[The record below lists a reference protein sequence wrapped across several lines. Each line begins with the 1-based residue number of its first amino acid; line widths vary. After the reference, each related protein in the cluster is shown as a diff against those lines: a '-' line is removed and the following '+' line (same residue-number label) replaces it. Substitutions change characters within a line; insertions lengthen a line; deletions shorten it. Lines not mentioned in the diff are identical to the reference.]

1 MLFDDEDENEG
12 VLVDV
17 SLRMLDAFVAKVPKP
32 QRTLGVEVPFSME
45 LAHPVTG
52 ELLPVPLIGALDA
65 VVSDGETTSVWEL
78 KTGKRRWDR
87 NQTEYDL

>member
-1 MLFDDEDENEG
+1 
-12 VLVDV
+12 
-17 SLRMLDAFVAKVPKP
+17 
-32 QRTLGVEVPFSME
+32 ME

-78 KTGKRRWDR
+78 KGG
-87 NQTEYDL
+87 